1 MRSEN
6 MFADR
11 INILEKEISRL
22 EVQVLQN
29 KQIESDLRDKN
40 EQLRQRNDHLQLEVF
55 KMGDSERKTGI
66 ELQIKVNQLTQ
77 ELELKE
83 SHFRAQTTDLH

>member
-11 INILEKEISRL
+11 INILEKEVSWL

-29 KQIESDLRDKN
+29 KQIESDFRDKN
-40 EQLRQRNDHLQLEVF
+40 E
-55 KMGDSERKTGI
+55 
-66 ELQIKVNQLTQ
+66 
-77 ELELKE
+77 
-83 SHFRAQTTDLH
+83 

>member
-40 EQLRQRNDHLQLEVF
+40 E
-55 KMGDSERKTGI
+55 
-66 ELQIKVNQLTQ
+66 
-77 ELELKE
+77 
-83 SHFRAQTTDLH
+83 